1 MLDQHLKIIEYKLKT
16 NIPHITLSE
25 LRYILLLFFSTRII
39 LTLIGVLSRILLE
52 PYHGKEYV
60 WIYSDKLWMDIWGVW
75 DTGWYLGIAANG
87 YSATTIANLSNQAN
101 YSFFPLYPLFMRLL
115 GYVTRDNYIS
125 GIIISNVALLVSCV
139 FLYKLVELDEDKDT
153 ALRSVKFLF
162 LFPTAYILS
171 GVFTESLFLALA
183 LACFYYARKGNWFLV
198 GMLGFC
204 LSITRAVGFLII
216 LPVLY
221 EYLKSKPISRDI
233 FYLLLIPF
241 GIFVWMV
248 FNYVLTG
255 DFLAFIHIQST
266 WNRSL
271 ANPIVTIY
279 NALFSNNIVKPFEAI
294 FTVISLSI
302 LILFYNK
309 IRTSYWIFGIFCLI
323 TPLLTSI
330 DSMPRYTLVVFPFF
344 IIFAQLAREHP
355 TDDMLTSF
363 LALLQG
369 CLMVFW
375 SNGFTLI
382 I

>member
-16 NIPHITLSE
+16 NIPRITLSE

-39 LTLIGVLSRILLE
+39 LTLIGVLSRILFE

-87 YSATTIANLSNQAN
+87 YSATAIAILGNQAN
-101 YSFFPLYPLFMRLL
+101 YNFFPLYPLFMRLL
-115 GYVTRDNYIS
+115 GYVTRDNYLS

-139 FLYKLVELDEDKDT
+139 FLYKLVELDEDRDT

-204 LSITRAVGFLII
+204 LSLTRAVGVLII

-221 EYLKSKPISRDI
+221 EYLKSKPLGRDI

-248 FNYVLTG
+248 FNFSLTG

-271 ANPIVTIY
+271 TNPLVTIY
-279 NALFSNNIVKPFEAI
+279 SALFSNNIVKLFEAI
-294 FTVISLSI
+294 FTVISFSI

-309 IRTSYWIFGIFCLI
+309 IRTSYWIFGMFCLI

-344 IIFAQLAREHP
+344 IIFAQLTKEHP
-355 TDDMLTSF
+355 TDDMLASF

-375 SNGFTLI
+375 SNGFALI